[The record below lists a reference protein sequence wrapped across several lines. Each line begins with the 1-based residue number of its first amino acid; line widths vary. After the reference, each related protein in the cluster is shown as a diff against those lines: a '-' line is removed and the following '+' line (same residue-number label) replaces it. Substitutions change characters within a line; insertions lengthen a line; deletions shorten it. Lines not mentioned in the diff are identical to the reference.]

1 MLWLSLVVH
10 AIVFSDSVI
19 GHPNHEP
26 ISARELVARK
36 ETAVK
41 RHLVARSCAESI
53 ASHNLRRKAKRSL
66 PSSQMQA
73 VLEPSGFENLILSS
87 STCVL
92 APEAMEGPYYI
103 NNEMIRNN
111 LTEGQLGVPLTL
123 DIAVIDVTTCEPM
136 ENVLVE
142 IWAANATGPPSRGDG
157 HHGQPGHCHY
167 PNLGGK
173 EENHCPNQ
181 DQHSEKG
188 DHNKMP
194 NGHGH
199 GHEHKPGHGRPGGP
213 EGLPSQPLSRNETF
227 LRGGAP
233 TSSDGVVELVTIYPG
248 FYAGRTAHIHT
259 MIHMNW
265 ERSDN
270 GTFVSTSG
278 SVLHIGQ
285 FFFQETWNDK
295 VYATSPYIE
304 NNNKRTHNNE
314 DRQMEDSE
322 DADGNS
328 AILDISAAG
337 EDLTEG
343 LVGFGTVVVDPR
355 ASYQITNTNYLN
367 STNSSS

>member
-1 MLWLSLVVH
+1 MT
-10 AIVFSDSVI
+10 

-36 ETAVK
+36 ETAAK

-66 PSSQMQA
+66 ASSQMQA
-73 VLEPSGFENLILSS
+73 MVSIYFLSRLILSS

-142 IWAANATGPPSRGDG
+142 IWAANATGVYSGYSAMIGGKPPSRGDG
-157 HHGQPGHCHY
+157 HHSQP
-167 PNLGGK
+167 
-173 EENHCPNQ
+173 
-181 DQHSEKG
+181 EKG

-213 EGLPSQPLSRNETF
+213 EGPHSQPLSRNETF

-233 TSSDGVVELVTIYPG
+233 TSSDGVVELVTVYPG

-278 SVLHIGQ
+278 TVLHIGQ

-343 LVGFGTVVVDPR
+343 LVGFVTVVVNPR
-355 ASYQITNTNYLN
+355 ASYQITNNNYLN

>member
-1 MLWLSLVVH
+1 MVSIHLLS
-10 AIVFSDSVI
+10 
-19 GHPNHEP
+19 
-26 ISARELVARK
+26 K
-36 ETAVK
+36 
-41 RHLVARSCAESI
+41 
-53 ASHNLRRKAKRSL
+53 
-66 PSSQMQA
+66 
-73 VLEPSGFENLILSS
+73 LILSS

-123 DIAVIDVTTCEPM
+123 DISVIDVTTCEPM
-136 ENVLVE
+136 EDVLVE
-142 IWAANATGPPSRGDG
+142 IWAGMAI
-157 HHGQPGHCHY
+157 
-167 PNLGGK
+167 
-173 EENHCPNQ
+173 
-181 DQHSEKG
+181 
-188 DHNKMP
+188 
-194 NGHGH
+194 
-199 GHEHKPGHGRPGGP
+199 PGHGRPGGP
-213 EGLPSQPLSRNETF
+213 EGPPSQPLSRNETF

-233 TSSDGVVELVTIYPG
+233 TSSDGVVELVTVYPG

-278 SVLHIGQ
+278 TVLHIGQ

-314 DRQMEDSE
+314 DGQMEDSE

-343 LVGFGTVVVDPR
+343 LVGFVTVVVNPR
-355 ASYQITNTNYLN
+355 ASYQITNNNYLN
-367 STNSSS
+367 STNTG